1 MATAAEGGAW
11 GMAVL
16 GDYLWHADED
26 LADYLDN
33 RVFAD
38 AESVTETPDEKDV
51 EGFEDFFARF
61 RAGLPI
67 EHAAIAAIPLED

>member
-1 MATAAEGGAW
+1 M
-11 GMAVL
+11 
-16 GDYLWHADED
+16 
-26 LADYLDN
+26 
-33 RVFAD
+33 FAD